1 LTPRPHPQSP
11 ASQSPDPHSGYVFKN
26 FKYSSHYCILK
37 KLEEEHDPLRIL
49 DVGCAE
55 GYLGKILQKKGHAVT
70 GIESNPAAAERACS
84 HYDVF
89 HRADIETFAFPYRG
103 VFDYILF
110 ADVLEHLRD
119 PAGVLRRS
127 IPALKD
133 SGKLIISVPNVANWI
148 IRLGLLFGNF
158 DPVDRGI
165 LDRTHLHFFTL
176 RTLRNMT
183 SEVSCRILDVTPT
196 PVPLQLALPFT
207 RRKVFAPLHALHYGL
222 TRSCRTFFAY
232 QFVVTAAPSGRVP
245 LPTPHEKLD
254 QKPHQTPDQ
263 TPAATVSV

>member
-1 LTPRPHPQSP
+1 MTSRRDPR
-11 ASQSPDPHSGYVFKN
+11 SGYVFKN
-26 FKYSSHYCILK
+26 FKYSSHYWILNK
-37 KLEEEHDPLRIL
+37 IEQERNPLRIL
-49 DVGCAE
+49 DVGCAD

-70 GIESNPAAAERACS
+70 GIESHPEAAEKACA

-89 HRADIETFAFPYRG
+89 HRADIETFPFPYRH

-119 PAGVLRRS
+119 PVAVLSRS

-133 SGKLIISVPNVANWI
+133 SGKILISVPNVANWSV
-148 IRLGLLFGNF
+148 RLGLLFGNF
-158 DPVDRGI
+158 DPADRGI

-176 RTLRNMT
+176 RTLRNMM

-207 RRKVFAPLHALHYGL
+207 RRKFFAPLHLVHYGL
-222 TRSCRTFFAY
+222 TLSWKTLFAY
-232 QFVVTAAPSGRVP
+232 QFVVTVAPSGQIARP
-245 LPTPHEKLD
+245 LAHETL
-254 QKPHQTPDQ
+254 DQ
-263 TPAATVSV
+263 TPAEAASV